1 VTTPSGEDLG
11 HDLEAGGAVFI
22 RLDLLLTVEG
32 GLRLGAAISGR
43 AMGSVLGLALRPLYL
58 RHLPD

>member
-1 VTTPSGEDLG
+1 MTTRSGEDLG
-11 HDLEAGGAVFI
+11 RDLEAGGAVFI
-22 RLDLLLTVEG
+22 LLDLLLTVEG

-43 AMGSVLGLALRPLYL
+43 AMGSVLGLALRPLYR